1 MGPVSAGASGYV
13 VLPGKS
19 SLMRSS
25 NELFL
30 LIKSMNRNE
39 KGYFKKFAGINS
51 KKGEGNYLRLFDCI
65 DAMEVYNEA
74 LIKKKFAGEKFI
86 DQLNVTKLYL
96 QKMIIKSL
104 RNYYGDNDPEVQ
116 RLNAMAE
123 ITLLFKKRLYD
134 SALRQIEKVKAQL
147 IEQEL
152 HLLYLHLVQMEFQ
165 IYLRKG
171 MYEEILDLGESKL
184 KAEKEA
190 LAIYENLCDY
200 RYLQGVVMSRTQIE
214 GHTRNESE
222 KEIRKY
228 ITHPLLRDEKL
239 AASFKARMHRLEILN
254 KCYLKIGD
262 YKKAHENAYEM
273 RELFLSNPDKIR
285 IAPYN
290 YFVALNGLINRCVA
304 SLRYDE
310 ALAYVKEAEQLA
322 EDERAQL
329 SDSQRFEMR
338 TQTHEKRLIVYAKT
352 GQFEKGIETEKHLR
366 LLVKDA
372 PIRTELE
379 VTTIYF
385 SGMCYFCSGQLKTAL
400 DKVNMLIHGDFEN
413 IRKDIILCA
422 HWMNVLIHFE
432 FGNYSLMKRLFTVTR
447 NFMKKH
453 SFPMDDSEELF
464 ARLQDIVKAASS
476 GNKDQVRAR
485 MMALYP
491 TLEHYDVIDDDIMK
505 WWITHHQSA

>member
-1 MGPVSAGASGYV
+1 
-13 VLPGKS
+13 
-19 SLMRSS
+19 MRSS

-65 DAMEVYNEA
+65 DLMDTYDES

-134 SALRQIEKVKAQL
+134 SALRQIEKAKAL
-147 IEQEL
+147 LAEQEL
-152 HLLYLHLVQMEFQ
+152 QLLYLHLVQMEFQ

-171 MYEEILDLGESKL
+171 MYEEILDLGEGKL
-184 KAEKEA
+184 KTEKEA
-190 LAIYENLCDY
+190 LATYENLCEY
-200 RYLQGVVMSRTQIE
+200 RYLQGVVMSKTQIE

-222 KEIRKY
+222 AEIREY
-228 ITHPLLRDEKL
+228 IKHPLLRDEKL

-262 YKKAHENAYEM
+262 YKRAHENAYQM

-285 IAPYN
+285 VAPYN

-310 ALAYVKEAEQLA
+310 ALTYVKEAEQLA
-322 EDERAQL
+322 EDDRAQL

-352 GQFEKGIETEKHLR
+352 GQYEKGIEIERRLR

-372 PIRTELE
+372 PIRSELE

-400 DKVNMLIHGDFEN
+400 DKVNMLIHGDYEN

-422 HWMNVLIHFE
+422 HWMNMLIHYE
-432 FGNYSLMKRLFTVTR
+432 FGNFSLMKRLFTVTR

-453 SFPMDDSEELF
+453 NFPLAESEELF
-464 ARLQDIVKAASS
+464 TQMQEIIKAAAA
-476 GNKDQVRAR
+476 GNQQQVHAK

-491 TLEHYDVIDDDIMK
+491 ELERYDSVDDDIMK
-505 WWITHHQSA
+505 WWITSNQKKHH